1 MGAGGA
7 AALAGLRRWH
17 DGIRQGGAD
26 VSFRIKAEVTEE
38 LSNGPMM

>member
-1 MGAGGA
+1 MAADGA

-17 DGIRQGGAD
+17 DGMRQGGVD

-38 LSNGPMM
+38 LSNGPVM